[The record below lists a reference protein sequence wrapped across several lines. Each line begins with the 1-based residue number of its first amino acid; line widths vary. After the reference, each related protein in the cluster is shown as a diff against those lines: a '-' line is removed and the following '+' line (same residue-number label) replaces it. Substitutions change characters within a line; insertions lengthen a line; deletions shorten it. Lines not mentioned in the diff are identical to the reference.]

1 MKCNT
6 PKNIKSSSN
15 LTMTSNVLEYLTE
28 QNRFQEGEVVY
39 VTDAEKF
46 MVYKDAEWI
55 PFEAQKVKTEGNN
68 QGIQITAYELNKQL
82 ISQLPIPT
90 DLTQFNEIITEFQ
103 KEAESSDFMLLC
115 KERSYYTVFRKT
127 DEASSHF
134 IEFSEAVLTCA
145 SDLGDVITV
154 DKMDETNTVEIW
166 VKNKETQEVD
176 CMVLFESNAFIV
188 SYVV

>member
-15 LTMTSNVLEYLTE
+15 LTMTSNVLKYLTK

-39 VTDAEKF
+39 VTDTEKF

-55 PFEAQKVKTEGNN
+55 PLEAQKVKTEGNS
-68 QGIQITAYELNKQL
+68 QGIQMTAYELNKQL
-82 ISQLPIPT
+82 ISQMPIPT
-90 DLTQFNEIITEFQ
+90 DLTNFDEIITEF
-103 KEAESSDFMLLC
+103 KREAKSSDFMLLC

-127 DEASSHF
+127 DDSFSHF
-134 IEFSEAVLTCA
+134 IEFGEAVLTCA

-166 VKNKETQEVD
+166 VKNKDTQEVD
-176 CMVLFESNAFIV
+176 CMVLFESNDFIV
-188 SYVV
+188 TYTV

>member
-15 LTMTSNVLEYLTE
+15 LTMTSNVLEYLTK

-39 VTDAEKF
+39 VTDTEKF

-55 PFEAQKVKTEGNN
+55 PLEAQKVKTEGNG
-68 QGIQITAYELNKQL
+68 QGIRMTAYELNKQL

-166 VKNKETQEVD
+166 VKNKDTQEVD
-176 CMVLFESNAFIV
+176 CMVLFESNDFIV
-188 SYVV
+188 TYTV

>member
-15 LTMTSNVLEYLTE
+15 LTMTSNVLEYLTK

-166 VKNKETQEVD
+166 VKNKDTQEVD
-176 CMVLFESNAFIV
+176 CMVLFESNDFIV
-188 SYVV
+188 TYTV